1 MSKIP
6 QGEWNAIAARYE
18 SGEFISKIAR
28 SYGCTPPAIHYI
40 LKRNGQRPTATLSPP
55 PIYAAE
61 APQARLVRANA
72 GGTVSAVSAVSEKVI
87 DQAGSSGLLRAKSP
101 APGFTT
107 QDIARSSPETVK
119 VAANSPGSVSGARFP
134 SWPSRDATPSAPI
147 TQSAAPKPQGVA
159 SMPQNIR
166 DPGRVADPR
175 MTVQSVT
182 HPGLDSELHSRAEA
196 AIASFRSSFDAAL
209 AEGSADM
216 RARLRQAAT
225 DLMRVAARTT
235 MVLDRINA
243 TGEGSTRNHNY
254 PRSSRLRDEFEN
266 NGFKQP

>member
-40 LKRNGQRPTATLSPP
+40 LKRNGQRPSAIPSPTMP
-55 PIYAAE
+55 TYPTE
-61 APQARLVRANA
+61 TPQTRLVRANA
-72 GGTVSAVSAVSEKVI
+72 AGTVSAVSAVREKVI
-87 DQAGSSGLLRAKSP
+87 DEAGSSGVLRGRSP

-107 QDIARSSPETVK
+107 QDIAKPSPETVK
-119 VAANSPGSVSGARFP
+119 VTTNSPGSVSGARFP
-134 SWPSRDATPSAPI
+134 SWPSRDATPL
-147 TQSAAPKPQGVA
+147 APKPQSVA
-159 SMPQNIR
+159 SMPQSIR
-166 DPGRVADPR
+166 DAGRVPDPR
-175 MTVQSVT
+175 IPAQSVT
-182 HPGLDSELHSRAEA
+182 HSGLDRELHSRAEA